1 MSICR
6 REEFKCPKCSS
17 RAEVVIWDSLNSQI
31 DPKAREDLL
40 RGDLHTFKCPQ
51 CKVVIGIEKSFLYH
65 EMERDFMVWFYPF
78 KSLGD
83 PEFFNEF
90 SDDGNLD
97 CTMGLIDTDTQDYA
111 KNVHYV
117 FSMDELVRYIRFR
130 EKLADIKNPPI
141 KVKYAE

>member
-6 REEFKCPKCSS
+6 YKKLKCPDCGCES
-17 RAEVVIWDSLNSQI
+17 EVIIWDSINVQI
-31 DPKAREDLL
+31 NPEAREDLL
-40 RGDLHTFKCPQ
+40 RGDLHVFKCPQ
-51 CKVVIGIEKSFLYH
+51 CKEETGFEKSLLYH
-65 EMERDFMVWFYPF
+65 DMERDFMVWFYPF
-78 KSLGD
+78 KSLED

-111 KNVHYV
+111 KNIHYV

-130 EKLADIKNPPI
+130 EKLADVKNPPI